1 MINLEETSYGYKIV
15 FEGFAQR
22 DDVARLAQS
31 LGQQLAERDQPF
43 GCLVD
48 LRQSRAIPADA
59 QTDLMQAIGYTTQ
72 YGMERC
78 AVAVA
83 SAIAK
88 IQAMRIAKETGIY
101 ETTRFIDASADGRW
115 EKSALDWIEKGK
127 DPDA

>member
-1 MINLEETSYGYKIV
+1 MINVEETSYGYKIV

-22 DDVARLAQS
+22 DDVARLAQN
-31 LGQQLAERDQPF
+31 LGQQLSGRDQPF

-72 YGMERC
+72 YGMVRC

-88 IQAMRIAKETGIY
+88 IQAMRVAKETGIY
-101 ETTRFIDASADGRW
+101 DTTRFVDASADGQW
-115 EKSALDWIEKGK
+115 EKTALAWIERDK

>member
-22 DDVARLAQS
+22 ADVARLAEQ
-31 LGQQLAERDQPF
+31 LGKQLAGRTQPF

-59 QTDLMQAIGYTTQ
+59 QTDLMKAIAFSTE

-78 AVAVA
+78 AVAVS

-88 IQAMRIAKETGIY
+88 IQALRVAKETGIY
-101 ETTRFIDASADGRW
+101 DTTRFIDGSSDPRW
-115 EKSALDWIEKGK
+115 EKTALAWIVDGK
-127 DPDA
+127 DPD

>member
-1 MINLEETSYGYKIV
+1 MINVTETGYGYKIV

-22 DDVARLAQS
+22 EDVARLAQQ
-31 LGQQLAERDQPF
+31 LGKQLAGRNQPF

-59 QTDLMQAIGYTTQ
+59 QADLMQAIGYTTE

-88 IQAMRIAKETGIY
+88 IQAMRVAKETGIY
-101 ETTRFIDASADGRW
+101 ETTRFVDASADPDW
-115 EKSALDWIEKGK
+115 EKTALAWIDKGS